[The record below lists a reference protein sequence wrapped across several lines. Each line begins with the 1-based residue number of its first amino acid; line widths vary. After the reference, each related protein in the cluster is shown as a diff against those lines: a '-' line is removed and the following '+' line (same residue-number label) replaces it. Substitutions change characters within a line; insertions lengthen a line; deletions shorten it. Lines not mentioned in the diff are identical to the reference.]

1 MVRVSET
8 ELQILDVLWE
18 QGSCTIGDITERLY
32 AEATT
37 AQYATVKSLLG
48 RLEGKG
54 YVLRDR
60 SSFAHVF
67 QSAVAKDA
75 FIGQQ
80 LQQMADRVCGGSLKP
95 LLFNLVEAAKLTK
108 RDRALLHKLIAETE

>member
-1 MVRVSET
+1 MARVSET

-18 QGSCTIGDITERLY
+18 QGSCTIGDITGQLY

-37 AQYATVKSLLG
+37 AQYGTVKSLLG
-48 RLEGKG
+48 RLEKKG
-54 YVLRDR
+54 YVSRDR

-67 QSAVAKDA
+67 QAAVAKDA

-80 LQQMADRVCGGSLKP
+80 LQQMADQVCGGSLRP
-95 LLFNLVEAAKLTK
+95 LLFKLVEGAKLTK
-108 RDRALLHKLIAETE
+108 RDRTLLRKLIDQGE